1 LKKNEWQLKKI
12 PSSKEGFFF
21 AFPSILHTLVPM
33 LQDEV
38 FDILTMGYNTFLTG
52 AAGSGKTF
60 LVNRFIRHCH
70 EHGIG
75 VAVTA
80 STGIAATHIGGMT
93 IHSWSGMGIRDT
105 LTQEDLEYILA
116 REYLIKRFAKTSVLI
131 IDEISMLG
139 GNFLESL
146 DILLQ
151 RARVSPEPFGG
162 IQILLVG
169 DFFQLPP
176 VSRDAYV
183 EYAFEHPSWRSFK
196 LAHCVLSTQ
205 YRQKSEVNSS
215 RHLSLRRIQSPR
227 PDSSLR
233 MTESKIHF
241 FQFSMKSDPEE

>member
-1 LKKNEWQLKKI
+1 
-12 PSSKEGFFF
+12 
-21 AFPSILHTLVPM
+21 M

-183 EYAFEHPSWRSFK
+183 EYAFEHPSWRTFK

-205 YRQKSEVNSS
+205 YRQKSEDNSS
-215 RHLSLRRIQSPR
+215 RHPELA
-227 PDSSLR
+227 
-233 MTESKIHF
+233 K
-241 FQFSMKSDPEE
+241 DPESQKPGFFVPQNDGKQDPLLSILNEIRS